1 MSTISELA
9 PKYGIRAAEY
19 CCRYWTTR
27 GGSSRE
33 GSTISVLG
41 LESEYSS
48 RFPTGRYYSV
58 SVFVE
63 LIYMLLSVCGVV

>member
-9 PKYGIRAAEY
+9 PKCGIKAAEC
-19 CCRYWTTR
+19 CCRYWAAG

-41 LESEYSS
+41 LESEYSG
-48 RFPTGRYYSV
+48 RFLMERCV

-63 LIYMLLSVCGVV
+63 LICISLPV